1 MQRRDFLKLS
11 AGTAAAAA
19 FASRASAQ
27 GAVKEIRIG
36 YQKTGVLVI
45 TRQRATLE
53 KHFTPQGID
62 VKWVEF
68 SSGPPMME
76 AMNVGSV
83 DYGAVGDSPPVFA
96 QAAGAAIVYAAGQP
110 ITNGQGILV
119 PKDSSIRSIADLKG
133 KRIGFTKGS
142 SAHNVVV
149 QTLEKA
155 GLTYADITPVYLTPP
170 DAGPA
175 FANGSI
181 EAWAIWDPYF
191 AIGET
196 KQNGRILINAREV
209 TKTNS
214 FYIANREFAKNHGA
228 ILQQIVD
235 VTTATGKWAEQ
246 NRDEVAKSLGRD
258 HRCSAGHPGR
268 RRRSREFRDRPRHRR
283 HRRDPAGRRRP
294 LLQARP
300 DPEADRHPRHRLAQ
314 HGDLIVPTNLPISK
328 GLNMRRII
336 QRLIAAHRAVDR
348 HRRRC
353 GRHLLRSGQGRPH
366 RLPEIR
372 QAGAAQEQGHAGAEA
387 GGRRLQG
394 GVDRIPVRPAAAR
407 SAQCRRDRF
416 RQHRRSPADLRA
428 GRRRADPVCRL

>member
-1 MQRRDFLKLS
+1 MQRRNFLKLS
-11 AGTAAAAA
+11 AGAAALAA
-19 FASRASAQ
+19 LSSRAVAQ
-27 GAVKEIRIG
+27 SGVKEIRVG

-53 KHFTPQGID
+53 KHFTPQGIE

-76 AMNVGSV
+76 AMNVGSI
-83 DYGAVGDSPPVFA
+83 DFGAVGDSPPVFA

-119 PKDSSIRSIADLKG
+119 PKDSPIRSIADLKG

-191 AIGET
+191 AIGEA

-214 FYIANREFAKNHGA
+214 FYIANRDFAKNHGP

-246 NRDEVAKSLGRD
+246 NRGEVAKSLAAVTGV
-258 HRCSAGHPGR
+258 
-268 RRRSREFRDRPRHRR
+268 
-283 HRRDPAGRRRP
+283 P
-294 LLQARP
+294 LDIQTIA
-300 DPEADRHPRHRLAQ
+300 ADRANFVIGPVT
-314 HGDLIVPTNLPISK
+314 DDIIVT
-328 GLNMRRII
+328 
-336 QRLIAAHRAVDR
+336 Q
-348 HRRRC
+348 
-353 GRHLLRSGQGRPH
+353 QGV
-366 RLPEIR
+366 
-372 QAGAAQEQGHAGAEA
+372 A
-387 GGRRLQG
+387 
-394 GVDRIPVRPAAAR
+394 
-407 SAQCRRDRF
+407 DRF
-416 RQHRRSPADLRA
+416 YKLGLIPKPIVVSDIVWRSTAT
-428 GRRRADPVCRL
+428 

>member
-1 MQRRDFLKLS
+1 MTAERGLEFGMLRRNFLKLS
-11 AGTAAAAA
+11 AGSAIAAA
-19 FASRASAQ
+19 FASRATAQ
-27 GAVKEIRIG
+27 AGVKEIRIG

-45 TRQRATLE
+45 ARQQASLE
-53 KHFTPQGID
+53 KHFAPLGID

-83 DYGAVGDSPPVFA
+83 DYGSVGDSPPVFA

-119 PKDSSIRSIADLKG
+119 PKDSPIRSIADLKG

-142 SAHNVVV
+142 SAHNIVV

-196 KQNGRILINAREV
+196 KQSGRILINSREV

-214 FYIANREFAKNHGA
+214 FYIANRDFAKNHGA

-235 VTTATGKWAEQ
+235 VTAAAGKWAEQ
-246 NRDEVAKSLGRD
+246 NRGEVARSLAAITGV
-258 HRCSAGHPGR
+258 
-268 RRRSREFRDRPRHRR
+268 
-283 HRRDPAGRRRP
+283 P
-294 LLQARP
+294 LDIQTVA
-300 DPEADRHPRHRLAQ
+300 ADRANFVVGPVTDDIVTTQQGVADRFHKL
-314 HGDLIVPTNLPISK
+314 GLIPK
-328 GLNMRRII
+328 
-336 QRLIAAHRAVDR
+336 
-348 HRRRC
+348 
-353 GRHLLRSGQGRPH
+353 
-366 RLPEIR
+366 
-372 QAGAAQEQGHAGAEA
+372 
-387 GGRRLQG
+387 
-394 GVDRIPVRPAAAR
+394 PVVVRDIVWRNPAA
-407 SAQCRRDRF
+407 
-416 RQHRRSPADLRA
+416 
-428 GRRRADPVCRL
+428 

>member
-19 FASRASAQ
+19 FAARANAQ
-27 GAVKEIRIG
+27 GAVKEIRVG
-36 YQKTGVLVI
+36 YQKNGVLVI
-45 TRQRATLE
+45 TRQQAALE
-53 KHFTPQGID
+53 KHFTPQGVE

-76 AMNVGSV
+76 AMNVGGV

-110 ITNGQGILV
+110 ITNGSGILV
-119 PKDSSIRSIADLKG
+119 PKDSPIRVITELKG
-133 KRIGFTKGS
+133 KRVGFTKGS
-142 SAHNVVV
+142 SAHNIVV
-149 QTLEKA
+149 QALEKA

-196 KQNGRILINAREV
+196 KQNGRILISSREI

-235 VTTATGKWAEQ
+235 VTTATAKWAEQ
-246 NRDEVAKSLGRD
+246 HRDEVARSLAAVTGIPLD
-258 HRCSAGHPGR
+258 IQTIAAN
-268 RRRSREFRDRPRHRR
+268 RSNFAVGPVTD
-283 HRRDPAGRRRP
+283 DIIATQQGV
-294 LLQARP
+294 
-300 DPEADRHPRHRLAQ
+300 ADRFHKL
-314 HGDLIVPTNLPISK
+314 GLIPKPIVI
-328 GLNMRRII
+328 RDI
-336 QRLIAAHRAVDR
+336 VW
-348 HRRRC
+348 
-353 GRHLLRSGQGRPH
+353 RST
-366 RLPEIR
+366 
-372 QAGAAQEQGHAGAEA
+372 AT
-387 GGRRLQG
+387 
-394 GVDRIPVRPAAAR
+394 
-407 SAQCRRDRF
+407 
-416 RQHRRSPADLRA
+416 
-428 GRRRADPVCRL
+428 

>member
-1 MQRRDFLKLS
+1 MMTAAGGRECGMQRRDFLKLS
-11 AGTAAAAA
+11 IGTVAAAA
-19 FASRASAQ
+19 FASRAKAQ
-27 GAVKEIRIG
+27 AGVKEIRIG
-36 YQKTGVLVI
+36 YQKNGVLVI
-45 TRQRATLE
+45 TRQQAALE
-53 KHFTPQGID
+53 KHFAAQGIE

-119 PKDSSIRSIADLKG
+119 PKDSPIRSIAELKG

-142 SAHNVVV
+142 SAHNIVV

-155 GLTYADITPVYLTPP
+155 GLTYADITPVNLTPP

-214 FYIANREFAKNHGA
+214 FYIANRDFAKNHGP

-235 VTTATGKWAEQ
+235 VTTATAKWAEQ
-246 NRDEVAKSLGRD
+246 HRDDVAKSLAAVTGIPLD
-258 HRCSAGHPGR
+258 IQTIAAN
-268 RRRSREFRDRPRHRR
+268 RSSFVVGPVTD
-283 HRRDPAGRRRP
+283 DIVATQQGV
-294 LLQARP
+294 
-300 DPEADRHPRHRLAQ
+300 ADRFYKL
-314 HGDLIVPTNLPISK
+314 GLIPKPIVI
-328 GLNMRRII
+328 RDI
-336 QRLIAAHRAVDR
+336 VW
-348 HRRRC
+348 
-353 GRHLLRSGQGRPH
+353 RST
-366 RLPEIR
+366 
-372 QAGAAQEQGHAGAEA
+372 AT
-387 GGRRLQG
+387 
-394 GVDRIPVRPAAAR
+394 
-407 SAQCRRDRF
+407 
-416 RQHRRSPADLRA
+416 
-428 GRRRADPVCRL
+428 